1 MLKGDLV
8 QRIQDSNRFELMRFA
23 VFKEIEEYLEENRNG
38 FVTKRSENSST
49 IILVL
54 YSTDLQNETETIIS
68 RIREIVYGKYGV
80 ELIAGSGKLQR
91 RQIRLE

>member
-1 MLKGDLV
+1 M
-8 QRIQDSNRFELMRFA
+8 
-23 VFKEIEEYLEENRNG
+23 VFSKPKE
-38 FVTKRSENSST
+38 VENSST

-80 ELIAGSGKLQR
+80 ELIAGIGEITNAGR
-91 RQIRLE
+91 

>member
-38 FVTKRSENSST
+38 FVTKEVKIVALSSWYYILQTCRMKPKQLFPESEKSFMGNM
-49 IILVL
+49 
-54 YSTDLQNETETIIS
+54 E
-68 RIREIVYGKYGV
+68 
-80 ELIAGSGKLQR
+80 
-91 RQIRLE
+91 